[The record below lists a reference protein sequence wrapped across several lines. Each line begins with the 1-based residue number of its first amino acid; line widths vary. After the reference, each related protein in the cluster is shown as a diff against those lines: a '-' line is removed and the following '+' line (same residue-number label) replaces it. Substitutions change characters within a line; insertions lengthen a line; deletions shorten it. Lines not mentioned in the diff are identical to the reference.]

1 MWIRRGMD
9 KKYYAH
15 TLDGKPPSDWQP
27 LEEHMKNVVEI
38 ARSFPMLLMPA
49 KGSPG
54 KPKRYMA

>member
-1 MWIRRGMD
+1 MD